1 MLIGMHQHS
10 QKISSFTVH
19 RVYLGLSKEGGGS
32 EEEDKDDQF
41 DAIEWGL
48 LHLISITPWKL
59 TYKALWIGKLFG
71 RIQATKEGDLRNHLI
86 QRSLLSTKNHIGKN
100 KRCNK
105 TCALCQIQPNLTLIL
120 FTTYI

>member
-41 DAIEWGL
+41 DAIE
-48 LHLISITPWKL
+48 
-59 TYKALWIGKLFG
+59 
-71 RIQATKEGDLRNHLI
+71 
-86 QRSLLSTKNHIGKN
+86 
-100 KRCNK
+100 
-105 TCALCQIQPNLTLIL
+105 
-120 FTTYI
+120 